1 MAPLNLHKVRER
13 GEGVGL
19 GTDLFDLGEQALSH
33 FCAGTCDKDCAVWI
47 EADEGG
53 PRTCRSVQ
61 QSLESVQ
68 FSHVVGGSLRQ
79 FWLAPCRVGLVK
91 ATWPTCACSTG
102 VQLSIQYAPEECTS
116 EHREKN
122 CDLH

>member
-1 MAPLNLHKVRER
+1 MAPLNLRKVRER

-19 GTDLFDLGEQALSH
+19 GTDLLDFGEQALSH

-68 FSHVVGGSLRQ
+68 FSHVV
-79 FWLAPCRVGLVK
+79 W
-91 ATWPTCACSTG
+91 W
-102 VQLSIQYAPEECTS
+102 YCTS
-116 EHREKN
+116 ILPSAMQSWS
-122 CDLH
+122 C